1 MSGNSGERLLLIFGR
16 HALRIGAL
24 TAALF
29 SCTSLAGTIT
39 PGNLVVVR
47 AAGGPNGD
55 ASAALAGSGT
65 AAAVFLDEY
74 TPAGAF
80 VQSFAMPTTSSAT
93 VGSQRALTLSGT
105 QNLEGQLT
113 LSGNGQYFVMAGYN
127 CSATVACTNNASS
140 SGGTTNAERVVG
152 RMDFN
157 GNIDTSTALIDAVS
171 QQSVRSAYS
180 TDGTNFWVTGN
191 GGNGATVNSVPS
203 TSTTGVRY
211 AQFGVNTGGT
221 TTSTQ
226 LNTTG
231 LNANSRYVL
240 AFGGNLYVSSGNT
253 SSPAALNRGVDI
265 MSGGVATTTGQTL
278 SSLPGFP
285 PGTQGTPLSNPQP
298 DDFWFLNDNT
308 IYLADNRVDGNGGIQ
323 KWTLNAGTWSLA
335 YTLATGL
342 TSFVTPANKVGV
354 HGLTGMV
361 DGSGQAV
368 LFATT
373 FDSTGANRNQFFSI
387 TDTGA
392 SSVVNIL
399 GTSANNTAFRGIE
412 IALPA
417 PVSTVP
423 EPGSLALLLLALSV
437 GATRVRRRN

>member
-1 MSGNSGERLLLIFGR
+1 VILSC
-16 HALRIGAL
+16 
-24 TAALF
+24 AA
-29 SCTSLAGTIT
+29 SLAGTIAA
-39 PGNLVVVR
+39 GDLVLVR

-55 ASAALAGSGT
+55 ASAALLGSGT

-74 TPAGAF
+74 TPTGTF

-105 QNLEGQLT
+105 QNLEGHLT

-127 CSATVACTNNASS
+127 CSATVACTNNTTAT
-140 SGGTTNAERVVG
+140 GGTTNTERVVG

-157 GNIDTSTALIDAVS
+157 GNIDTSTALIDAMS
-171 QQSVRSAYS
+171 AQSVRTAYS
-180 TDGTNFWVTGN
+180 TDGMNFWVAGN
-191 GGNGATVNSVPS
+191 GGNNATVNSVANVP
-203 TSTTGVRY
+203 TTGVRY

-265 MSGGVATTTGQTL
+265 MSGGIATTTGQTV

-285 PGTQGTPLSNPQP
+285 PGTQGTPASNPQP
-298 DDFWFLNDNT
+298 DDFWFFNDNT
-308 IYLADNRVDGNGGIQ
+308 IYLADNRSDGNGGIQ
-323 KWTLNAGTWSLA
+323 KWTQSGGTWSLQ
-335 YTLATGL
+335 YTLAMGM
-342 TSFVTPANKVGV
+342 TSLVTPANRVGV
-354 HGLTGMV
+354 HGLTGMI

-368 LFATT
+368 LFGTT
-373 FDSTGANRNQFFSI
+373 FDAGGNKNQFFSV

-392 SSVVNIL
+392 AASVNFL
-399 GTSANNTAFRGIE
+399 ATSATNTAFRGIE
-412 IALPA
+412 IALLPPA
-417 PVSTVP
+417 STVP
-423 EPGSLALLLLALSV
+423 EPGSFAPLMLGLLAT
-437 GATRVRRRN
+437 ATNFRRRK